1 MRCLKG
7 HLFHEAGES
16 LTIWVYVRDKY
27 SNACPVKCEDLVVSV
42 CLEPDDAAP
51 VALTHKVELDKS
63 GTPLITCSPSTA
75 GSYKIAVSIKSIEFE
90 GEKGGAQMGAPATC
104 DVTACHVTVM
114 SAAADAKKS
123 KVYGAGCEGA
133 VVGQPAEFYVALLD
147 RFENAAE
154 IFRFGYNQEFS
165 VPGDVALEIALHSV
179 LPGGGVGPSVEVST
193 VSCGFFYGAGY
204 KKSTFS
210 VGYTAT
216 KMGTLLLRLKVAGKD
231 LVNMP
236 LEIPVSAGATSA
248 LYSLV
253 TGDGIE
259 GGSLRNGS
267 LTKTLSI
274 EARDE
279 YENKRMAGG
288 DVFNVLLKMEGGG
301 CVAAH
306 VSDKGNGTYTASYAT
321 TEAGVHSLSIMLV
334 SMHTHI
340 HTHTHTYVCVC
351 DTHVCVCVCACVRAC
366 VCVCVCLCLCV
377 FVCVC
382 VCLC

>member
-1 MRCLKG
+1 
-7 HLFHEAGES
+7 LFHEAGES

-165 VPGDVALEIALHSV
+165 VPGDVALEIALH
-179 LPGGGVGPSVEVST
+179 
-193 VSCGFFYGAGY
+193 
-204 KKSTFS
+204 
-210 VGYTAT
+210 
-216 KMGTLLLRLKVAGKD
+216 
-231 LVNMP
+231 
-236 LEIPVSAGATSA
+236 TSRSRA
-248 LYSLV
+248 
-253 TGDGIE
+253 
-259 GGSLRNGS
+259 
-267 LTKTLSI
+267 KTW
-274 EARDE
+274 
-279 YENKRMAGG
+279 
-288 DVFNVLLKMEGGG
+288 
-301 CVAAH
+301 
-306 VSDKGNGTYTASYAT
+306 
-321 TEAGVHSLSIMLV
+321 
-334 SMHTHI
+334 
-340 HTHTHTYVCVC
+340 
-351 DTHVCVCVCACVRAC
+351 
-366 VCVCVCLCLCV
+366 
-377 FVCVC
+377 
-382 VCLC
+382 